1 MCFEVLVRVGPSAKT
16 PISPPGLRGAS
27 GLAIRKVEFE
37 GRTAFHVSTDG
48 TCSCGLLAA
57 GCAPEGE
64 RWTLTE
70 DALEPLARIVEVLAA
85 KGRNFDF
92 LAHWPGE
99 ERPRRTEIVSAEILA
114 RTMRMNAVRNNVL
127 FEVRT

>member
-1 MCFEVLVRVGPSAKT
+1 VQLEPSAKA
-16 PISPPGLRGAS
+16 PIGSPSLRAAS
-27 GLAIRKVEFE
+27 EFAIRRVKFG

-57 GCAPEGE
+57 GCEPEGE
-64 RWTLTE
+64 LWTFTD
-70 DALEPLARIVEVLAA
+70 DALEPLARVIEALAA

-92 LAHWPGE
+92 LAYWPGA
-99 ERPRRTEIVSAEILA
+99 ERPRRTEKLTAESLA
-114 RTMRMNAVRNNVL
+114 RTIRMNGIRNNVL